1 MDKTTNVVY
10 PNQIAL
16 LAFIASFTFKVVM
29 LPQYLAGSA
38 GRSSVIAMAYMMTIE
53 VMEFVIIYGVISRTS
68 LLQAHIPPP
77 LKAAFILLI
86 VGSSYFKTVILS
98 AEAVSYISTTL
109 FDNGLW
115 RLIVLAYMPCLV
127 YIAYKGG
134 NVLARTAQIVFWFIA
149 ASLLFNVLF
158 AQFRGDAGNL
168 LPAEF
173 SGRVM
178 KACDRHMVWFGDF
191 TPFLFLTS
199 AKPDKPQR
207 LRLPVMI
214 FVCFFSAVAF
224 MVVFITAY
232 GGGAVMVSN
241 AFNKIAVF
249 NRISLLLG
257 TVDFPTVCSW
267 LMMSVIKL
275 AIIVY
280 GVVEGISY
288 YVKKRF
294 AVALLTG
301 VALACT
307 LFFGVTNMDVSYK
320 IATSPL
326 RYAIG
331 AVEYLLPPAV
341 YLAVR
346 VCDKTSRRFDSAVQ
360 NAALLR
366 EEGKCREG
374 KV

>member
-199 AKPDKPQR
+199 AKPGKPQR

-294 AVALLTG
+294 VVALLTG

-307 LFFGVTNMDVSYK
+307 LFFGVTNMDASYK

>member
-199 AKPDKPQR
+199 AKPGKPQR

-341 YLAVR
+341 YLTVR